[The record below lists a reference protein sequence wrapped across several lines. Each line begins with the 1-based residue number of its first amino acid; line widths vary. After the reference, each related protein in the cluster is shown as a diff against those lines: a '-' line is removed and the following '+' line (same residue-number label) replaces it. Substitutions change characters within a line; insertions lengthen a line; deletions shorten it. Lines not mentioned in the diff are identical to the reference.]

1 MIKNYLELNK
11 CEEERFLQ
19 FINRNKID
27 KISFHDMDKKFKSEE
42 FDFGNGVIV
51 KVNEENI
58 IGMASVVLKECSK
71 KGIAYVIK
79 LDINEGAEDKKSA
92 ICEIVEESK
101 STAKKYGAKK
111 IFLGTK
117 DETVIKTLNALNME
131 RQYSAIRM
139 ALENRRVKYTPLNLI
154 ELSEQNNK
162 EYLIIYNDAFKEVTN
177 GATLTE
183 DEVEEYTKN
192 ADEDNGYYIAI
203 MNNDKIGFLQFN
215 IKDGVGEFDL
225 GLIKAARGKG
235 YGKLILET
243 AINFLNEKKA
253 AEINLVVITKNIV
266 ALDMYKKRGFKE
278 VELVSEWFQLD

>member
-11 CEEERFLQ
+11 CEKERFLQ

-27 KISFHDMDKKFKSEE
+27 KISFHDMDKQFKSEE

-58 IGMASVVLKECSK
+58 IGTESVVLKECSK

-79 LDINEGAEDKKSA
+79 LDINERAEDKKSA

-101 STAKKYGAKK
+101 DAAKKYGAKK

-117 DETVIKTLNALNME
+117 NETVIKTLNALNME

-139 ALENRRVKYTPLNLI
+139 ALEDRRVKYTPLNLI
-154 ELSEQNNK
+154 ELSEQNKK
-162 EYLIIYNDAFKEVTN
+162 EYLAIYNDAFKEVPN

-183 DEVEEYTKN
+183 REVEEYIKN
-192 ADEDNGYYIAI
+192 ADENSYYIAT

-215 IKDGVGEFDL
+215 IKEDVGEFDL

-266 ALDMYKKRGFKE
+266 ALDMYNKRGFKE
-278 VELVSEWFQLD
+278 IELVSEWFQLN